1 MKIGIDDQVSALEEA
16 VIAHRTYVNVTRRY
30 VERKERP
37 EELLKDTE
45 ARLPKMEAALNTLKW
60 VQKNREIIIAA
71 KKALDK

>member
-1 MKIGIDDQVSALEEA
+1 MKIGIDDQVTALEEA

-45 ARLPKMEAALNTLKW
+45 ARLPKMEAALKTLKW
-60 VQKNREIIIAA
+60 VQENREIIIQA

>member
-1 MKIGIDDQVSALEEA
+1 MKIGIEDQVAALEEA
-16 VIAHRTYVNVTRRY
+16 VISHRTYVNVTRRY

-45 ARLPKMEAALNTLKW
+45 ARLPKMEAALKTLKW
-60 VQKNREIIIAA
+60 VQENREIIIQA